1 MRQGRAFPS
10 LYCFLFYILICR
22 HIILDDFADVPG
34 DVLYLLQR
42 YRALAVYHES
52 GPLLPH
58 EVGAGL
64 VAVQHGAI
72 GSLAG
77 SVSYDS
83 LHRRPP
89 PGPRLPRCTLA
100 AIVFRLSHSL
110 SGLILPIP
118 VSHEDGFPPLDIV
131 II

>member
-1 MRQGRAFPS
+1 MRQGRALPS

-22 HIILDDFADVPG
+22 HIILDDFADFLG
-34 DVLYLLQR
+34 DVLYLLRR
-42 YRALAVYHES
+42 YRAIAVYHES

-64 VAVQHGAI
+64 VAIQHGAT

-77 SVSYDS
+77 SVRDDS
-83 LHRRPP
+83 MRRGPP

-100 AIVFRLSHSL
+100 AIVFRLPHNTNF
-110 SGLILPIP
+110 GGGG
-118 VSHEDGFPPLDIV
+118 VAGFRRIFM
-131 II
+131 